1 MLTAVLGFAV
11 VAGLLT
17 LVPGIDTALVLRA
30 SVTQGTRA
38 AYATV
43 LGICAGLLAWGVAAA
58 VGIAAILTA
67 SQLAYELLR
76 LAGAGYLIFLGI
88 KLIVQARKPRVTT
101 TSGVTSGGDS
111 TLTCFRRGLLTNL
124 LNPKIGVFYMAVL
137 PQFMPAEL
145 APLSA
150 GLMLAMVH
158 VVESLVWFSLL
169 IWGTS
174 LMRTWLERPNVQK
187 WIDRVT
193 GGVLIGFGIKVAA
206 SRA

>member
-30 SVTQGTRA
+30 SVTQGTKA

-43 LGICAGLLAWGVAAA
+43 LGICVGLLAWGVAAA
-58 VGIAAILTA
+58 AGIAAILAA
-67 SQLAYELLR
+67 SQLAYEVLR
-76 LAGAGYLIFLGI
+76 LAGALYLVVLGVR
-88 KLIVQARKPRVTT
+88 LIWQARKP
-101 TSGVTSGGDS
+101 GVPTAAGPSQSWDS
-111 TLTCFRRGLLTNL
+111 SFTCFRRGLLTNL

-145 APLSA
+145 GPLSA
-150 GLMLAMVH
+150 GLLLAMVH
-158 VVESLVWFSLL
+158 VAESLVWFSLL
-169 IWGTS
+169 IWGTIM
-174 LMRTWLERPNVQK
+174 MRTWLEHRNVQT

-193 GGVLIGFGIKVAA
+193 GGVLIAFGIKVAV